1 MRRHNFRKAVVNA
14 KQSKIYCWQHEGES
28 TIKVLMQQLF
38 FIRTLAVSVLLLSLL
53 LLSVNSFA
61 GDHMRLYEIDIAQQ
75 DVAKALTRLSEQA
88 DVQVFF
94 PYNLTKGKTANAIK
108 GNFTVLQALDLM
120 LKGSG
125 LHGGIS
131 KNGVLTISLGELKG
145 DEILRGD
152 KSMLKS
158 KKNLLAATVAF
169 FMGAGAQVSV
179 AQDGE
184 AATAQSGI
192 DEIIVTA
199 NKREQSLQDTAM
211 AISALGADT
220 IEKRGLVGMNDYLR
234 TLPSI
239 SMQDRGAGQ
248 NSIVIRGV
256 AADPQLESSTV
267 GVYFG
272 EVPLASLG
280 SASTAGSSGNA
291 DLKMVLTFIMIVQ
304 IMFLK

>member
-1 MRRHNFRKAVVNA
+1 MKKLFYHRGEFSPLRRHNFRKAVVNA

-38 FIRTLAVSVLLLSLL
+38 FIRPLAVSVLLLSLL

-169 FMGAGAQVSV
+169 FMGSGAQVGGWRRMSKM
-179 AQDGE
+179 
-184 AATAQSGI
+184 QSQVII
-192 DEIIVTA
+192 D
-199 NKREQSLQDTAM
+199 
-211 AISALGADT
+211 
-220 IEKRGLVGMNDYLR
+220 
-234 TLPSI
+234 
-239 SMQDRGAGQ
+239 
-248 NSIVIRGV
+248 
-256 AADPQLESSTV
+256 
-267 GVYFG
+267 
-272 EVPLASLG
+272 
-280 SASTAGSSGNA
+280 
-291 DLKMVLTFIMIVQ
+291 
-304 IMFLK
+304 

>member
-1 MRRHNFRKAVVNA
+1 MKKLFYHRGEFSPLMRHNFRKAVVNA

-75 DVAKALTRLSEQA
+75 DVAKALTRLSEQV

-169 FMGAGAQVSV
+169 FVGSGASGVMAQEKIGAEEQR
-179 AQDGE
+179 
-184 AATAQSGI
+184 GI
-192 DEIIVTA
+192 DEIVVTA
-199 NKREQSLQDTAM
+199 QKREQRDRK
-211 AISALGADT
+211 AL
-220 IEKRGLVGMNDYLR
+220 
-234 TLPSI
+234 
-239 SMQDRGAGQ
+239 
-248 NSIVIRGV
+248 
-256 AADPQLESSTV
+256 
-267 GVYFG
+267 FG
-272 EVPLASLG
+272 
-280 SASTAGSSGNA
+280 
-291 DLKMVLTFIMIVQ
+291 
-304 IMFLK
+304 